1 MDDIHKNIEEYIPN
15 KKPKILIIIANMT
28 ADTFSNKKL
37 NPTVAELFMIDK
49 MLNISLVFVAQSY
62 FSVPKNIMQN
72 STHNFVMKI
81 LNKRKLKQGAL
92 FNHSSNIGFKDLM
105 NLYKKSTAKPYYFSI
120 IDATLASVN
129 LLRLR
134 KNLLERI

>member
-105 NLYKKSTAKPYYFSI
+105 NLYKKCTAKPYYFSI